1 MWEAQR
7 MGVRDRQKSMFMA
20 HSSPSVVKPK
30 DLRYFVIN
38 LGSYVPQKRS
48 STEFL
53 VSLKVLSFPVISA
66 IHPEIMAVVS
76 AIYKE

>member
-1 MWEAQR
+1 MWEARR
-7 MGVRDRQKSMFMA
+7 MRARNRQKSMFMA
-20 HSSPSVVKPK
+20 HSSPSLVKPK

-48 STEFL
+48 STEFP

-66 IHPEIMAVVS
+66 IHPERIAVVS
-76 AIYKE
+76 AI